1 MTAPEP
7 PTVTPILSPEQILN
21 LQRLVP
27 LVYMDERIKG
37 YILDLVFATR
47 EPAKVGLAN
56 IIATGVSPRASLA
69 LVKSARAHALL
80 EGRCF
85 ATPDDVKAV
94 VYEVFRHR
102 LVLSYEA
109 LAEGWEP
116 DRAIKTIL
124 DKVEVP

>member
-1 MTAPEP
+1 
-7 PTVTPILSPEQILN
+7 
-21 LQRLVP
+21 VP
-27 LVYMDERIKG
+27 LVYMDERVKG

-47 EPAKVGLAN
+47 EPARVGLAST
-56 IIATGVSPRASLA
+56 IATGVSPRASLA
-69 LVKSARAHALL
+69 LVKAGRAHALL
-80 EGRCF
+80 EGRSF
-85 ATPDDVKAV
+85 VTPDDIKAV

-109 LAEGWEP
+109 LAEGWET